1 MSTFLPRIPTGMNSS
16 LSGALILALAASA
29 APGIALAEGNPD
41 SVQICHENEDAF
53 PWLLKSKDKP
63 GYSQIMMAQLEKQ
76 LGLPV
81 KLLPMPWKQCLAE
94 LKSGKVDGA
103 MNASYSA
110 ERAEF
115 AHYPLKMDGEADA
128 TKRMYRAT
136 YALYKTK
143 GASLSW
149 DGKALSGAGTFGAQA
164 GFSIVAQLKQLG
176 VKVEDSSPTADE
188 LLGRVASGR
197 YIAAALQTTE
207 ADNSLAALPALQGK
221 VERISPPLVDKA
233 YYTIFSKSFFAKHAQ
248 TAREVWRLQGKLRES
263 PEFKGQVSHLMKSV
277 D

>member
-1 MSTFLPRIPTGMNSS
+1 MRKNTQSS
-16 LSGALILALAASA
+16 PWLLSGLLLLVGGGAGNALAQA
-29 APGIALAEGNPD
+29 NPE
-41 SVQICHENEDAF
+41 SIHICHENEDAY
-53 PWLLKSKDKP
+53 PWLLKDKP

-76 LGLPV
+76 LGVPI
-81 KLLPMPWKQCLAE
+81 KLMAMPWKQCLAE
-94 LKSGKVDGA
+94 LKAGKVDGA
-103 MNASYSA
+103 MNASFNA

-115 AHYPLKMDGEADA
+115 AQYPIKLDGEADA

-143 GASLSW
+143 GAAVGW
-149 DGKALSGAGTFGAQA
+149 DGKALTANGTVGAQT

-176 VKVEDSSPTADE
+176 AKVEDSSPTADE

-197 YIAAALQTTE
+197 YIAAAVQTTE
-207 ADNSLAALPALQGK
+207 ADNSLATVPSLQAK
-221 VERISPPLVDKA
+221 VERVTPPLVEKA
-233 YYTIFSKSFFAKHAQ
+233 YYTIFSKPFFAKHGQ

-263 PEFKGQVSHLMKSV
+263 PEFKAQVSHLMKSV

>member
-1 MSTFLPRIPTGMNSS
+1 MPQLHTSPHRAHKGILFS
-16 LSGALILALAASA
+16 LLACGTLLGLC
-29 APGIALAEGNPD
+29 APVRAAEGGPE
-41 SVQICHENEDAF
+41 SVHICHENEDAF
-53 PWLLKSKDKP
+53 PWLLKDKP

-76 LGLPV
+76 LGTPI
-81 KLLPMPWKQCLAE
+81 KLVPMPWKQCLAE
-94 LKSGKVDGA
+94 VKSGKIDGA
-103 MNASYSA
+103 MNASFSA

-115 AHYPLKMDGEADA
+115 AHYPLKLDGEADA

-143 GASLSW
+143 GASVSW
-149 DGKALSGAGTFGAQA
+149 DGKALSGSGTFGAQA

-176 VKVEDSSPTADE
+176 VKVEDNAPTADE
-188 LLGRVASGR
+188 LLNRVASGR
-197 YIAAALQTTE
+197 YLAAALQTTE
-207 ADNSLAALPALQGK
+207 AEASLAALPALHSK
-221 VERISPPLVDKA
+221 IERISPPLVDKA
-233 YYTIFSKSFFAKHAQ
+233 YFTIFSKPFFAKHGQ

>member
-1 MSTFLPRIPTGMNSS
+1 MLKLQPAPSRALQGAFSALLAGGLLLG
-16 LSGALILALAASA
+16 LSPSVRAADGA
-29 APGIALAEGNPD
+29 PD
-41 SVQICHENEDAF
+41 SLHICHENEDAF
-53 PWLLKSKDKP
+53 PWLLKDKP

-76 LGLPV
+76 LGTPI
-81 KLLPMPWKQCLAE
+81 KLVPMPWKQCLAE
-94 LKSGKVDGA
+94 VKSGKIDGA
-103 MNASYSA
+103 MNASFSA

-115 AHYPLKMDGEADA
+115 AHYPLKLDGEADA

-143 GASLSW
+143 GASVSW
-149 DGKALSGAGTFGAQA
+149 DGKALSGSGTFGAQA

-176 VKVEDSSPTADE
+176 VKVEDNAPTADE
-188 LLGRVASGR
+188 LLNRVASGR
-197 YIAAALQTTE
+197 YLAAALQTTE
-207 ADNSLAALPALQGK
+207 ADASLAALPSLQGK
-221 VERISPPLVDKA
+221 IERLNPPLVDKA
-233 YYTIFSKSFFAKHAQ
+233 YFTIFSKPFFAKHGQ